1 MGRVKMPMGYVG
13 ELYEAK
19 KEGKLNET
27 LLDRRAKVKS
37 DKVWLCVVRLLPRSS

>member
-1 MGRVKMPMGYVG
+1 MGYVG

-37 DKVWLCVVRLLPRSS
+37 DKVRIVSKVRVPSS